1 MDTSHISTISRRRRC
16 LNDKQFNFKSFVH
29 VLINVLQCSNVF
41 TQLCIFVTNPRFS
54 RFTKNISGK
63 WFVFLYYSCFLCE
76 WQQKYEEWKISVF
89 SLVMKITLTKEKKIW
104 MLSWTTCPTR
114 WRGSDT
120 HAKWSLVAA
129 PPRPYLRPK
138 AAHSVGC
145 AHKGSL
151 LLALDTLEPHICGCG
166 KARTLMTQWN
176 ALLSIVNLSND
187 VVKSKRLFGCEW
199 VGGAGAESLA
209 TPGLAAHRST
219 TSFRLSSRCVRP
231 DPLFQS
237 AVDTC
242 SLDLL
247 LPSELST

>member
-1 MDTSHISTISRRRRC
+1 MC
-16 LNDKQFNFKSFVH
+16 LHSY
-29 VLINVLQCSNVF
+29 
-41 TQLCIFVTNPRFS
+41 
-54 RFTKNISGK
+54 
-63 WFVFLYYSCFLCE
+63 VFLSQIQGLADLQILLGKSLCFCTIAAFCVNGN
-76 WQQKYEEWKISVF
+76 KNMKRDKILAF
-89 SLVMKITLTKEKKIW
+89 SLPMKSTFECCPGQPVRPDDAEVTRMQSDLWLLRRLGLICDRKLLTVW
-104 MLSWTTCPTR
+104 
-114 WRGSDT
+114 
-120 HAKWSLVAA
+120 
-129 PPRPYLRPK
+129 
-138 AAHSVGC
+138 AAHT
-145 AHKGSL
+145 KGLCCWHFILRSL
-151 LLALDTLEPHICGCG
+151 ICGCE

-187 VVKSKRLFGCEW
+187 VVKSKRLFGCEC

-247 LPSELST
+247 LPSEHST